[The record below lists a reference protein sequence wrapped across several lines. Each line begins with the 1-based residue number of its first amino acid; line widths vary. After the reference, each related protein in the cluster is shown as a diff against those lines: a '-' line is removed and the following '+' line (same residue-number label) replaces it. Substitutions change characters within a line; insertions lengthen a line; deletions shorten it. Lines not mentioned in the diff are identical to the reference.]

1 MDNITYD
8 VRVYKTEVYKGKA
21 VTTYYVRWK
30 ANGRPW
36 REPFRHS
43 GQAESFRSK
52 LLSAAKEGK
61 AFSVA
66 TGRPVEW
73 ERDKPKVSE
82 PSISWYALTLDYA
95 AAKWKYASPNQRR
108 SIAEALT
115 DATEVLFTADSPYPR
130 AEIRR
135 ALATWAFSARLRGEA
150 EPPEDIAPVIKWL
163 AAATIP
169 VTALADAETSAI
181 HARAILDRLSS
192 KQDGTLAAA
201 NTANRKRTVLN
212 NLMTYAA
219 LERKL
224 VSGNPLKSVTWS
236 RPRKL
241 KTVDPRCV
249 LNSDQAR
256 RLLNSV
262 ARNSQRG
269 KRLKAFFGC
278 MYYAALRPEE
288 VADLR
293 KLNIT
298 SLPETDDEW
307 GEFTLTNSQPRSGS
321 NWTDD
326 GSVRQR
332 RELKHRAENE
342 TRTVPIHPE
351 LVKLLRDHLA
361 EFGTGP
367 GGRLFT
373 LATGKIVT
381 DRAYLKVFHEARTA
395 AFTEAEAASLIARR
409 PYDLRHAAVSTWLKA
424 TADPAQV
431 AEWAGHT
438 VDVLMRVYA
447 KCVAG
452 QQDEAKRRIL
462 DATKPNAD
470 ASPRA
475 GADTPADSDGE
486 PEP

>member
-1 MDNITYD
+1 MNDISYN
-8 VRVYKTEVYKGKA
+8 VRIYKTEVYKGVN

-30 ANGRPW
+30 VVGAPKPF

-43 GQAESFRSK
+43 AQATGFRGK
-52 LLSAAKEGK
+52 LLTAAKEGE
-61 AFSVA
+61 AFSTA
-66 TGRPVEW
+66 TGRPVAW
-73 ERDKPKVSE
+73 KRDEPKEPPEKP
-82 PSISWYALTLDYA
+82 ITWYALTLDYA

-115 DATEVLFTADSPYPR
+115 DATEVLFTAGAPYTR
-130 AEIRR
+130 AELRR
-135 ALATWAFSARLRGEA
+135 ALATWAYSARLRGQA
-150 EPPEDIAPVIKWL
+150 EPPEDIAPVIKWI
-163 AAATIP
+163 ADNTIP
-169 VTALADAETSAI
+169 VAALAEPDTSGI
-181 HARAILDRLSS
+181 HARAILDRISS
-192 KQDGTLAAA
+192 KQDGALAAA

-212 NLMTYAA
+212 NLMMYAV

-224 VSGNPLKSVTWS
+224 LSGNPLKSVTWS

-249 LNSDQAR
+249 INADQAR
-256 RLLNSV
+256 RFLDAV
-262 ARNSQRG
+262 ERNSQRG
-269 KRLKAFFGC
+269 RRLKAFFGC

-293 KLNIT
+293 KSNIT
-298 SLPETDDEW
+298 SLPQTDGEW

-326 GSVRQR
+326 GSIRQR
-332 RELKHRAENE
+332 RELKHRAKEE

-367 GGRLFT
+367 GGRVFT
-373 LATGKIVT
+373 LSTGKIVT
-381 DRAYLKVFHEARTA
+381 DRAYLKVFHEARA
-395 AFTEAEAASLIARR
+395 RAFTQPEAVSLAARR

-462 DATKPNAD
+462 EATTPSATKLESHVP
-470 ASPRA
+470 A
-475 GADTPADSDGE
+475 GRETKRE
-486 PEP
+486 P

>member
-1 MDNITYD
+1 MDGISYNARI
-8 VRVYKTEVYKGKA
+8 YKTEIYEGVNVK
-21 VTTYYVRWK
+21 TSYVRWK
-30 ANGRPW
+30 VVGAPKPF
-36 REPFRHS
+36 REPFRHPA
-43 GQAESFRSK
+43 QAESFRSR
-52 LLSAAKEGK
+52 LLTAAKEGE
-61 AFSVA
+61 AFSIA
-66 TGRPVEW
+66 TGRPVTW
-73 ERDKPKVSE
+73 QRDEPKQPAEKPVM
-82 PSISWYALTLDYA
+82 WYTLTLDYA

-115 DATEVLFTADSPYPR
+115 DATEVLFTTEAPYPR
-130 AEIRR
+130 AELRR
-135 ALATWAFSARLRGEA
+135 ALATWAYSGRLRGQA

-163 AAATIP
+163 AESTVP
-169 VTALADAETSAI
+169 VAVLAEPETSGI
-181 HARAILDRLSS
+181 HARAILDRISS

-219 LERKL
+219 IERKL
-224 VSGNPLKSVTWS
+224 LTSNPLKSVTWS

-249 LNSDQAR
+249 INSGQAR
-256 RLLNSV
+256 RFLDAV
-262 ARNSQRG
+262 ERNSQRG

-288 VADLR
+288 VTELR
-293 KLNIT
+293 DTNIT
-298 SLPETDDEW
+298 SLPGTDGEW

-332 RELKHRAENE
+332 RELKHRAKEE

-351 LVKLLRDHLA
+351 LVTLLRDHLA

-367 GGRLFT
+367 GGRIFT
-373 LATGKIVT
+373 LSTGNIVT
-381 DRAYLKVFHEARTA
+381 DRAYLKVFHEARAA
-395 AFTEAEAASLIARR
+395 AFTDSEAASLAARR

-447 KCVAG
+447 KCVSG
-452 QQDEAKRRIL
+452 QQDEAKRRIY
-462 DATKPNAD
+462 DATRPLKATGPKEV
-470 ASPRA
+470 S
-475 GADTPADSDGE
+475 
-486 PEP
+486 